1 MKRLLL
7 ALIFSAFTM
16 FTADAQ
22 ICATKCVNQTLTA
35 TYTDALGN
43 PIVNAGYTY
52 NWTSTLPGFAGQ
64 GTNSLSWASV
74 GAATGI
80 YTITLTVDAAGCDTV
95 LNCQVEVLDGTS
107 SFTVVP
113 ICQNQG
119 TVDLDA
125 LFTPSPAGGTW
136 SGTDVLADG
145 TYNPADGLPDNLTYT
160 AIDPVSGCGGTS
172 TGTTI
177 VNPSPQSGVITFN

>member
-7 ALIFSAFTM
+7 ALILSAFTM
-16 FTADAQ
+16 FNADAQ

-35 TYTDALGN
+35 TYTDALGA
-43 PIVNAGYTY
+43 PIVNAAYTY

-64 GTNSLSWASV
+64 GTNQLTWASV
-74 GAATGI
+74 GATPGI

-95 LNCQVEVLDGTS
+95 LNCQVEILDGTS

-119 TVDLDA
+119 TVDLDV
-125 LFTPSPAGGTW
+125 LFNPSPAGGTW
-136 SGTDVLADG
+136 SGADVLADG

-160 AIDPVSGCGGTS
+160 AIDPVTGCGGVS
-172 TGTTI
+172 TGTSVI
-177 VNPSPQSGVITFN
+177 NPSPQSGVITFN